1 MWRRIEIKNFRSIES
16 AQITLGPFAVI
27 VGPNGSGKSNFADA
41 LVFARDIAV
50 DAELAIDRRGG
61 ITSVRRWGRTRP
73 CDVSL
78 DIRASSTPEG
88 LDSDYVRHHFI
99 IKSAQEG
106 KWGFHKEII
115 EEFSKNKKV
124 FSLLRSGQS
133 LSSSTI
139 AVGNLPKI
147 RDTASAMIYSRQM
160 MRFRN
165 PYALQRARRFRLN
178 PDAMRQPQLSTE
190 NWLLNESG
198 SNIATALRHTSEFR
212 QTVSDIMR
220 KVVPGLQ
227 YISTEQVGRY
237 LIVKFTQLQS
247 GGQLAEF
254 SADEM
259 SEGALRA
266 LGIIVAAYQMKRD
279 ELLIIEEPEVSI
291 HSGAAALLFDV
302 LKFASRRGAVLITT
316 HSADILEAA
325 KEEEILVCDYRSG
338 ITHIGPLATQQKEVV
353 KKGLFSLAELVRSE
367 PLRIE
372 GDTPKTVD
380 STEELF

>member
-1 MWRRIEIKNFRSIES
+1 
-16 AQITLGPFAVI
+16 
-27 VGPNGSGKSNFADA
+27 
-41 LVFARDIAV
+41 
-50 DAELAIDRRGG
+50 
-61 ITSVRRWGRTRP
+61 
-73 CDVSL
+73 
-78 DIRASSTPEG
+78 
-88 LDSDYVRHHFI
+88 
-99 IKSAQEG
+99 
-106 KWGFHKEII
+106 
-115 EEFSKNKKV
+115 
-124 FSLLRSGQS
+124 
-133 LSSSTI
+133 
-139 AVGNLPKI
+139 
-147 RDTASAMIYSRQM
+147 
-160 MRFRN
+160 
-165 PYALQRARRFRLN
+165 
-178 PDAMRQPQLSTE
+178 
-190 NWLLNESG
+190 
-198 SNIATALRHTSEFR
+198 
-212 QTVSDIMR
+212 MR

-302 LKFASRRGAVLITT
+302 LKFASRKGAVLITT
-316 HSADILEAA
+316 HSADLLEAA

-372 GDTPKTVD
+372 GDTPKTID

>member
-1 MWRRIEIKNFRSIES
+1 MWRRIEIRNFRSIEF
-16 AQITLGPFAVI
+16 AEITLGPFAVI

-61 ITSVRRWGRTRP
+61 ISSVRRWGRTRP
-73 CDVSL
+73 CDVSV
-78 DIRASSTPEG
+78 DIRASNTAEG
-88 LDSDYVRHHFI
+88 LESDYVRHSFI

-106 KWGFHKEII
+106 KWNFHRETI
-115 EEFSKNKKV
+115 EELSKNKKT
-124 FSLLRSGQS
+124 FSLSRSGQS
-133 LSSSTI
+133 ISTPNSS
-139 AVGNLPKI
+139 GHFPKI
-147 RDTASAMIYSRQM
+147 RDTASAMLFSRQM
-160 MRFRN
+160 MRFRSSH
-165 PYALQRARRFRLN
+165 ALQRVRRFRLN

-212 QTVSDIMR
+212 KTVSEVMR

-227 YISTEQVGRY
+227 DIDTEQVGRY

-247 GGQLAEF
+247 GRQIAEF
-254 SADEM
+254 AADEM

-291 HSGAAALLFDV
+291 HTGAAALLFDV
-302 LKFASRRGAVLITT
+302 LKVASRRGAVLITT

-325 KEEEILVCDYRSG
+325 KEEEILVCDYGSG
-338 ITHIGPLATQQKEVV
+338 ITHIGPLATQQKEIVR
-353 KKGLFSLAELVRSE
+353 KGLFSLAELVRSE

-372 GDTPKTVD
+372 GDTQKTIE
-380 STEELF
+380 STEDSH